1 MSASDGGRDP
11 FGEGQA
17 VAKARRMRSLM
28 IAVVLVAFVVLVFA
42 VTILKLSGNALHA
55 VPQT

>member
-1 MSASDGGRDP
+1 MSGQDP

-17 VAKARRMRSLM
+17 AAKARRMRSVM
-28 IAVVLVAFVVLVFA
+28 IAVALIAFVILVFV
-42 VTILKLSGNALHA
+42 VTLLKLSGNALHA